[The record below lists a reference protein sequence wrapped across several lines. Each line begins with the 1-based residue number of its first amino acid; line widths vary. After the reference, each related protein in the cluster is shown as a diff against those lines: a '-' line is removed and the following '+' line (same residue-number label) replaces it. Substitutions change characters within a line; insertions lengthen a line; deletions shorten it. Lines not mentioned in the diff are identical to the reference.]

1 MRLIDLE
8 ELSYELDYFISQV
21 GKIYVFDLVKW
32 KTVAQTGCRIHEA
45 LDTSRWIPLSDL
57 FQLQPQKLNNT
68 RDIPFSSLSTDVIDY
83 ILEGNQNQSSNNYN
97 RYVHQFHKEFGSK
110 KFFIGDKGCSTH
122 LFRHR
127 IVKEKKQILGWSD
140 SEIKVWL
147 GEKTQIAT
155 NSYIYSEIYVNF

>member
-1 MRLIDLE
+1 MRIINLE
-8 ELSYELDYFISQV
+8 ELSTELDYFISQV

-32 KTVAQTGCRIHEA
+32 KVVSQTGCRIKEA
-45 LDTSRWIPLSDL
+45 IETDRWTPFSD
-57 FQLQPQKLNNT
+57 FFHLQPQKLNNIRT
-68 RDIPFSSLSTDVIDY
+68 ILFSDLSNDVQEY
-83 ILEGNQNQSSNNYN
+83 IFEGNQNQSSNNYN

-127 IVKEKKQILGWSD
+127 IVKEKKQLLGWSD
-140 SEIKVWL
+140 SDIKTWL
-147 GEKTQIAT
+147 GEKTQVAA